1 MPPIFFFFLPP
12 RETRFHIIKQ
22 GPCKATTHDIYY
34 DRDGLLFSKGVYV
47 RRRDGRWEAKIRAGG
62 DYINSAFMEIDG
74 IQAVERAVKNIMV
87 LPGFRS
93 DLEEML
99 VPCADFVTDRESWM
113 IDGKFKVDVDSTDF
127 GHIVGEVELTR
138 ILEHGMGRQDEEARE
153 MLAILKETMNQD
165 IEAFM
170 LCYPQIFPVGR
181 AVGKLS
187 AYFHRFGG
195 QKD

>member
-1 MPPIFFFFLPP
+1 MWTLQHNLRQEHPQPKNLAMLHIFAQCRQSSSSFSRHARLASTSSSKDPIRRLEVERKFRVTPEALSSL
-12 RETRFHIIKQ
+12 RSDNRRLTFHSCYNL
-22 GPCKATTHDIYY
+22 GKATTHNIYY

-127 GHIVGEVELTR
+127 SHIIYL
-138 ILEHGMGRQDEEARE
+138 
-153 MLAILKETMNQD
+153 
-165 IEAFM
+165 F
-170 LCYPQIFPVGR
+170 
-181 AVGKLS
+181 
-187 AYFHRFGG
+187 
-195 QKD
+195 